1 MSRRMSRVFAPALAL
16 AAVLLLV
23 LPVAAHANLVRSSP
37 PAGAQLEVAPPSIE
51 LEFSEDL
58 DGGFSRV
65 QLFDSRNQLVEPGPG
80 QVDAGNPRLLRLII
94 PDLARGSYT
103 AIWRV
108 RSAVDG
114 HISAGSLPF
123 GVSEPPAAGSLIP
136 PPGAPD
142 PATLAPPPLDT
153 AVRWLN
159 YLAAV
164 LALGAAPFGLLVWR
178 PAYRRW
184 APTAPQAA
192 PAADAAI
199 AGVLRRLT
207 IAGGCAFVL
216 TNLLLLLTQA
226 ANAADV
232 PLAQALGAP
241 LVLLLSGRTGW
252 LWLARLALLALLI
265 GLAGR
270 LPPPGGAASRLW
282 WALLVI
288 AGAVLLSLSMLSHAA
303 ADAQAAFAL
312 PLDWFHLA
320 AMVLWVGGFMPLLAA
335 VGAARRA
342 PEQAMPLALLIPR
355 FTRVALPSVLVLVLT
370 GAYQYVLHVGRIDL
384 LGATTYGRALVA
396 KLALFVVLVLLGALN
411 MLVLARR
418 LRGDSQAPARAF
430 GRSVSTE
437 VTIAALVLLLAGV
450 LTSVAPSVSAWQAH
464 EQQGIAQSASLGD
477 VGLTLRIAPAQ
488 IGDNEFAVDVA
499 DRRPGAAAAATKVLL
514 RFDMLGMQMNKL
526 QAEAA
531 ASGGERYTVRGNF
544 TTMGGRWHIEV
555 VLRRAGFDD
564 VRHTFEV
571 DILRGAPFVIEP

>member
-16 AAVLLLV
+16 AAVLVLV

-123 GVSEPPAAGSLIP
+123 GVGEPPAAGSLIP

-164 LALGAAPFGLLVWR
+164 LALGAVPFGLLVWR

-184 APTAPQAA
+184 APTAPLAA

-226 ANAADV
+226 ASRRRM
-232 PLAQALGAP
+232 PLAQAGAP
-241 LVLLLSGRTGW
+241 LVLLPWPHRW
-252 LWLARLALLALLI
+252 LWLARLALIGAVDRVGRAAAEAPAPAG
-265 GLAGR
+265 GLA
-270 LPPPGGAASRLW
+270 AMV
-282 WALLVI
+282 WAPLVI
-288 AGAVLLSLSMLSHAA
+288 AVLLSLRCSRRRAAGCAGRVRAA
-303 ADAQAAFAL
+303 ARL
-312 PLDWFHLA
+312 
-320 AMVLWVGGFMPLLAA
+320 VSLWRRWKTLWGGWAWRHCW
-335 VGAARRA
+335 RR
-342 PEQAMPLALLIPR
+342 
-355 FTRVALPSVLVLVLT
+355 
-370 GAYQYVLHVGRIDL
+370 
-384 LGATTYGRALVA
+384 
-396 KLALFVVLVLLGALN
+396 
-411 MLVLARR
+411 
-418 LRGDSQAPARAF
+418 
-430 GRSVSTE
+430 
-437 VTIAALVLLLAGV
+437 
-450 LTSVAPSVSAWQAH
+450 
-464 EQQGIAQSASLGD
+464 
-477 VGLTLRIAPAQ
+477 
-488 IGDNEFAVDVA
+488 
-499 DRRPGAAAAATKVLL
+499 
-514 RFDMLGMQMNKL
+514 
-526 QAEAA
+526 
-531 ASGGERYTVRGNF
+531 
-544 TTMGGRWHIEV
+544 
-555 VLRRAGFDD
+555 
-564 VRHTFEV
+564 
-571 DILRGAPFVIEP
+571 

>member
-1 MSRRMSRVFAPALAL
+1 M
-16 AAVLLLV
+16 
-23 LPVAAHANLVRSSP
+23 
-37 PAGAQLEVAPPSIE
+37 G
-51 LEFSEDL
+51 
-58 DGGFSRV
+58 
-65 QLFDSRNQLVEPGPG
+65 
-80 QVDAGNPRLLRLII
+80 
-94 PDLARGSYT
+94 
-103 AIWRV
+103 
-108 RSAVDG
+108 
-114 HISAGSLPF
+114 
-123 GVSEPPAAGSLIP
+123 EPPAAGSLIP

-184 APTAPQAA
+184 ATAPQAA

-282 WALLVI
+282 WALPAI
-288 AGAVLLSLSMLSHAA
+288 AGAVLLSSSMLSHAA

-320 AMVLWVGGFMPLLAA
+320 AMVLWAGGVHAPA
-335 VGAARRA
+335 GGGRR
-342 PEQAMPLALLIPR
+342 
-355 FTRVALPSVLVLVLT
+355 
-370 GAYQYVLHVGRIDL
+370 G
-384 LGATTYGRALVA
+384 
-396 KLALFVVLVLLGALN
+396 
-411 MLVLARR
+411 
-418 LRGDSQAPARAF
+418 PARA
-430 GRSVSTE
+430 
-437 VTIAALVLLLAGV
+437 
-450 LTSVAPSVSAWQAH
+450 
-464 EQQGIAQSASLGD
+464 
-477 VGLTLRIAPAQ
+477 
-488 IGDNEFAVDVA
+488 
-499 DRRPGAAAAATKVLL
+499 
-514 RFDMLGMQMNKL
+514 
-526 QAEAA
+526 
-531 ASGGERYTVRGNF
+531 
-544 TTMGGRWHIEV
+544 
-555 VLRRAGFDD
+555 
-564 VRHTFEV
+564 
-571 DILRGAPFVIEP
+571 